1 MLVWVAISSACTFVG
16 SRGRR
21 SSSLLL
27 YYYLLEQICVQTVD
41 LRLAVDRSNRR
52 VWLISVNMG
61 DFIQI
66 GEMMSVDRDRVGL
79 TFILSI
85 SILIIIVISFSSA
98 AAAAVPLDGISY

>member
-41 LRLAVDRSNRR
+41 LRLAGDRSNRR
-52 VWLISVNMG
+52 VWLISAVNMG

-98 AAAAVPLDGISY
+98 AAAAAVPLDGI